1 MYSLLLKL
9 IRFVIKIY
17 TAKKKKRVLCADM
30 GKGFDIRSFTFDP
43 QHSHFLTVWA
53 WQVKEFFQVTVSS
66 SVKLEVVVVGAGG
79 GVLPFAFFWTHGP
92 TADLFTNAFNL
103 ILSCSL
109 NKVLVT
115 IRVPQKQTWDK
126 KSYEV
131 THQGTR
137 RDLEGNEGDRAER
150 EKKSS
155 RDPPSGKD
163 LASLDPTHEPWS
175 LNYSYRS
182 VPLKRLPDKIQDI
195 WLNLSF
201 RLTTNSFVVLNMS
214 QTLHGTNSH

>member
-1 MYSLLLKL
+1 
-9 IRFVIKIY
+9 
-17 TAKKKKRVLCADM
+17 M
-30 GKGFDIRSFTFDP
+30 GKGFDIRSFMFDP

-66 SVKLEVVVVGAGG
+66 SVKLEVVGEGH

-92 TADLFTNAFNL
+92 IADLFTNAFNL

-115 IRVPQKQTWDK
+115 NRVPQKQTWDK

-150 EKKSS
+150 EEVKQGSTFEQRLSLTWSHTWTLEPNLLLQVCSS
-155 RDPPSGKD
+155 
-163 LASLDPTHEPWS
+163 
-175 LNYSYRS
+175 
-182 VPLKRLPDKIQDI
+182 
-195 WLNLSF
+195 
-201 RLTTNSFVVLNMS
+201 
-214 QTLHGTNSH
+214 